1 MPSGTIGTALAQGPA
16 NPAHGCLSRLELE
29 ASTPSS
35 SGAGEITGRPK
46 SVIAVLAGGVGAAK
60 FLRGL
65 TNAGLDEEIVAIV
78 NTGDDW
84 TQYGLKI
91 CPDLDTITYT
101 LADLVNPKTG
111 WGVRDE
117 TYRSRETLLSLGDD
131 PWFTLGDRDI
141 GLHMYRTK
149 LLAEG
154 ANLTQVTAK
163 ISQKLDLSVTLLPM
177 TNDEVGTKVLVQ
189 IPSTDNEGDQLVE
202 LDFQEYFVRYSH
214 QPRVIRV
221 RYQGIEVA
229 RPTMEV
235 EQALLNAR
243 RIVIAPSNPIL
254 SIGPILALGG
264 VGGQLRQRA
273 ANGDVV
279 AISPI
284 IAGEAVKGPLAQ
296 ILDSLMTQHDARI
309 VAELYREVTSQFV
322 VDTADVALVDSIND
336 MGLTA
341 LTTQTLMTDLD
352 SAVKLARFAVT
363 IP

>member
-1 MPSGTIGTALAQGPA
+1 M
-16 NPAHGCLSRLELE
+16 
-29 ASTPSS
+29 
-35 SGAGEITGRPK
+35 
-46 SVIAVLAGGVGAAK
+46 IAVLAGGIGAAK

-65 TNAGLDEEIVAIV
+65 ANVGLDEEIVAIV

-111 WGVRDE
+111 WGIRDE
-117 TYRSRETLLSLGDD
+117 TYRARETLLSLGDD

-149 LLAEG
+149 LLHDG
-154 ANLTQVTAK
+154 LTLTQVSAD
-163 ISQKLDLSVTLLPM
+163 ISQRFNLSVTLLPM

-189 IPSTDNEGDQLVE
+189 LPSTDNGSDQLVE
-202 LDFQEYFVRYSH
+202 LDFQDYFVRYRH
-214 QPRVIRV
+214 QPRVLRV
-221 RYQGIEVA
+221 RYQGIEAA
-229 RPTMEV
+229 RPTIDV
-235 EQALLNAR
+235 EQAILNAR
-243 RIVIAPSNPIL
+243 RIIIAPSNPIL
-254 SIGPILALGG
+254 SIGPILALNG
-264 VGGQLRQRA
+264 VSDHLRQRA

-296 ILDSLMTQHDARI
+296 ILDSLTTQHDARI

-322 VDTADVALVDSIND
+322 VDTVDAPLVDSINA
-336 MGLTA
+336 MGITT

-352 SAVKLARFAVT
+352 SAVKLAQFTVAT
-363 IP
+363 A